1 MDLAL
6 SVFRASVREVAIL
19 LFEPLCARSNVFEEV
34 WEEVSHGRGARSEE
48 MCHLGGLLVESWH
61 VGVGRR
67 NASSG

>member
-19 LFEPLCARSNVFEEV
+19 LFEPFCARNVFEEV

-67 NASSG
+67 NASSA